1 MLLYE
6 ELLDEAYIQHN
17 IHTYEKPLSSRT
29 KGLYSDKII
38 WINKLIPTYTEKGC
52 VMAEELG
59 HHHTSVGDI
68 LDQRHVVSRRQELR
82 ARQWG
87 HGRAIPLCRFVEAHK
102 AKVSGRNDLAAYL
115 GVTEEFLQ
123 ETVDRYRDKYGL
135 YKRFDDKFIVG
146 FDPVEVL
153 EIG

>member
-6 ELLDEAYIQHN
+6 ELLDEAFMQQ
-17 IHTYEKPLSSRT
+17 IHTYEKPLSSRL
-29 KGLYSDKII
+29 KGLYSDGII
-38 WINKLIPTYTEKGC
+38 WINKLIPTYIEKGC

-68 LDQRHVVSRRQELR
+68 LDQRNVVSRRQELR

-87 HGRAIPLCRFVEAHK
+87 HGRAIPLQRFVDAHK
-102 AKVSGRNDLAAYL
+102 AGVSGRHDLAAYF

-123 ETVDRYRDKYGL
+123 ETVDRYRDKHGL
-135 YKRFDDKFIVG
+135 YKEFDEKFVVL
-146 FDPVEVL
+146 FDPVDVV
-153 EIG
+153 EIP